1 MKRFKTFKLATV
13 AGLALALGAPL
24 LSAADTDNAAQRGQL
39 SETDYKFAADAARGG
54 MEEVQLG
61 QVAQQ
66 KGVNQSVREFGQRMA
81 TDHSRANDE
90 LKQLLTSK
98 GATLPTQL
106 SHHERST
113 IDDLQNASGADF
125 DKTYAKDMVKDHKKD
140 VREFQKASKDLND
153 PDLKAWAQ
161 KTSATLEEHLR
172 LSQDMENSVKGEK

>member
-1 MKRFKTFKLATV
+1 MKRFKMFKFATV

-24 LSAADTDNAAQRGQL
+24 LWAADTDSAAQRGQL
-39 SETDYKFAADAARGG
+39 SASDYRFAADAARGG

-61 QVAQQ
+61 QIAQQ

-81 TDHSRANDE
+81 TDHARANDE
-90 LKQLLTSK
+90 LKQLITSK
-98 GATLPTQL
+98 GAMLPTEL

-140 VREFQKASKDLND
+140 VKEFQKASKDLND

-172 LSQDMENSVKGEK
+172 MAQDMENSVKNEK